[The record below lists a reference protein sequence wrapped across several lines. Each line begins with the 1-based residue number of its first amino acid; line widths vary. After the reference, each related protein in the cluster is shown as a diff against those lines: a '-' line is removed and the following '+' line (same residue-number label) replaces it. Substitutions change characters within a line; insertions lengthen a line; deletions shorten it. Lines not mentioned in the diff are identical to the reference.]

1 MKILAEWASFNKTDT
16 FIKGVNMKDVCID
29 LATERDLNGI
39 LALQSVNQLSNGGSL
54 SAFVPHAQLILMMDA
69 LPQIVV
75 RRNGLV
81 VGFLLSST
89 VEMCEDISILQSMLE
104 AYPERA
110 HDAYVYG
117 PICIAASERGKGLA
131 QEMYTRLRC
140 LLSGREGVLFIRSDN
155 ESSLRAH
162 RKMGMREVSHF
173 DFAGIDHTV
182 LSYIG

>member
-1 MKILAEWASFNKTDT
+1 MSIDKNIGVKI
-16 FIKGVNMKDVCID
+16 DV
-29 LATERDLNGI
+29 ATEHDLNGI
-39 LALQSVNQLSNGGSL
+39 LALQSVNHFSNGGSL
-54 SAFVPHAQLILMMDA
+54 SAFIPHPQLILMMEA
-69 LPQIVV
+69 LPQIVA
-75 RRNGLV
+75 RQNGLV
-81 VGFLLSST
+81 IGFLLSST
-89 VEMCEDISILQSMLE
+89 VEMCKDIPILQSMLE
-104 AYPERA
+104 AYPERT
-110 HDAYVYG
+110 HDAYAYG

-140 LLSGREGVLFIRSDN
+140 LLPGREGVLFIRSDN